1 VTIKTNDDS
10 GGAVAEELGTWPPEQ
25 ATVLLEVLQKAGLS
39 PQAKRTRD
47 GVVVTVSDDE
57 SDEAHRQL
65 VANMDT
71 IARAARQQRPSGPRT
86 GSRRPRAVKGADN
99 KDSSDRQRELASE
112 RMNKLA
118 RPLGIALVALLVVLT
133 FGRVPLIVPLLA
145 VGALVYFLG
154 KRAQDRGEGDGR
166 HDGRQ

>member
-1 VTIKTNDDS
+1 M
-10 GGAVAEELGTWPPEQ
+10 AEELGIWPPEQ

-47 GVVVTVSDDE
+47 GVVVTVSEDE

-65 VANMDT
+65 VANMDA

-86 GSRRPRAVKGADN
+86 GSRRPRPVKGADN

-112 RMNKLA
+112 RMTKLA
-118 RPLGIALVALLVVLT
+118 RPIGIALIALLVLFT
-133 FGRVPLIVPLLA
+133 FGRGVPVIVPLLA

-154 KRAQDRGEGDGR
+154 KRAQDRGEGGGRPDGR
-166 HDGRQ
+166 P

>member
-1 VTIKTNDDS
+1 
-10 GGAVAEELGTWPPEQ
+10 VAEELGTWPPEQ

-47 GVVVTVSDDE
+47 GVVVTVSEDE

-99 KDSSDRQRELASE
+99 QDSSDRQRALASE

-118 RPLGIALVALLVVLT
+118 RPIGIALVALLVLLVV
-133 FGRVPLIVPLLA
+133 GRFNAILAIMA
-145 VGALVYFLG
+145 VGALVYVIG
-154 KRAQDRGEGDGR
+154 KRAQERGDGDSPN
-166 HDGRQ
+166 DGRR

>member
-1 VTIKTNDDS
+1 M
-10 GGAVAEELGTWPPEQ
+10 AEELGTWPPEQ

-39 PQAKRTRD
+39 PQAKRTRE
-47 GVVVTVSDDE
+47 GVVVTVSENE

-71 IARAARQQRPSGPRT
+71 IAKAARQQRTSGPRT

-99 KDSSDRQRELASE
+99 QDSNDRQRALASE

-118 RPLGIALVALLVVLT
+118 RPIGIALIALLVLLVV
-133 FGRVPLIVPLLA
+133 GRFNAILA
-145 VGALVYFLG
+145 ILVIGALVYFIG
-154 KRAQDRGEGDGR
+154 KRAQQNGDGDG
-166 HDGRQ
+166 HSDGRGR

>member
-1 VTIKTNDDS
+1 M
-10 GGAVAEELGTWPPEQ
+10 AEELGTWPPEQ

-47 GVVVTVSDDE
+47 GVLVTVSAEE

-71 IARAARQQRPSGPRT
+71 IARAARQQRPAGPRS

-99 KDSSDRQRELASE
+99 QDAGDRQRALASE
-112 RMNKLA
+112 RMNRLA
-118 RPLGIALVALLVVLT
+118 RPIGIALIALL
-133 FGRVPLIVPLLA
+133 LLVT
-145 VGALVYFLG
+145 VGARSPFIAILVLAAVIYFIG
-154 KRAQDRGEGDGR
+154 RRAQQRGDG
-166 HDGRQ
+166 DGPSGDRR

>member
-1 VTIKTNDDS
+1 M
-10 GGAVAEELGTWPPEQ
+10 AEELGTWPAEQ

-71 IARAARQQRPSGPRT
+71 IARAARQPKPSGPRT

-99 KDSSDRQRELASE
+99 KDSSDRQRELSSE
-112 RMNKLA
+112 RMTKLA
-118 RPLGIALVALLVVLT
+118 RPIGIALIALLVLFT
-133 FGRVPLIVPLLA
+133 FGRGVPIIVPLLA

-154 KRAQDRGEGDGR
+154 KRAQDRGEGGGRPDGR
-166 HDGRQ
+166 P